1 MNQTYENERDT
12 YLLLVE
18 EFKKLQEENTK
29 MELQLHK
36 FYEKIGEV
44 DYLSGLVTKYKE
56 VTPPIKKIVTPAEFS
71 ISSKKEQ
78 DQLLDMLNLQREQIR
93 KLT

>member
-1 MNQTYENERDT
+1 
-12 YLLLVE
+12 
-18 EFKKLQEENTK
+18 

-56 VTPPIKKIVTPAEFS
+56 VRPEVGRSVRRASGPWCPRRTRRACWTC
-71 ISSKKEQ
+71 
-78 DQLLDMLNLQREQIR
+78 
-93 KLT
+93 